1 MSQKYPDPKIPVRK
15 TGISRPT
22 PKNMLEVTDQI
33 RQVTLE
39 LQGVVG
45 PEKLR
50 AVRLQELLQTGVVKL
65 STSGDLVAGEVGSTT
80 IINAQSDYGRDGEI
94 DCGRRVGSDGV
105 IAGGRRV

>member
-15 TGISRPT
+15 TGISKPT
-22 PKNMLEVTDQI
+22 PQNLLEVSDQI
-33 RQVTLE
+33 RRVTLE

-65 STSGDLVAGEVGSTT
+65 SSSGDLVAGEVGSTT
-80 IINAQSDYGRDGEI
+80 TVYANADYGRDGEI
-94 DCGRRVGSDGV
+94 DCGRRVGSDGI